1 MVLGIVISSNGLLS
15 QINIKSDDVL
25 AWIRKKYKN
34 PLYQFQGN
42 ISHPLNETH
51 ISIFAC
57 ISENEDDAN
66 QHMLPSPLDE
76 ETFSG
81 NIVALLSQS
90 EQDDYQKDASS
101 YMDLSVEDYETLY
114 HEWTFNET
122 DEEEEEEEE
131 EVEEIIR
138 PVSSK
143 PIIVKTKNVFIECPI
158 RDKVIQNFQEL
169 LEQPRQ
175 VEEELLKYVVELCKS
190 SCIDVDWSNK
200 IFWNT
205 YRSKAISIYENLK
218 TDWATKINLNEVS
231 AKTFVNMSAEEM
243 SPHLWKDSINK
254 MMEAEIKLYSKS
266 SSASLYLFCSRCKK
280 KSKCDYYQMQT
291 RSADEPM
298 TTFVTCLEC
307 GKPWKF

>member
-25 AWIRKKYKN
+25 VWIRKKYKN

-57 ISENEDDAN
+57 ITENEDDAN

-76 ETFSG
+76 ESFSG
-81 NIVALLSQS
+81 NIVALLSQA
-90 EQDDYQKDASS
+90 EQDDYQKDSTS
-101 YMDLSVEDYETLY
+101 YIDISVEEYETLY
-114 HEWTFNET
+114 HEWTFN
-122 DEEEEEEEE
+122 DEESEESEESEE
-131 EVEEIIR
+131 EEIIR

-143 PIIVKTKNVFIECPI
+143 PIIVKTRNVFVECPI
-158 RDKVIQNFQEL
+158 RDKIIENFKEL
-169 LEQPRQ
+169 LSSPREL
-175 VEEELLKYVVELCKS
+175 EEELLKYVVEFCKT

-205 YRSKAISIYENLK
+205 YRSKAISLYENLK
-218 TDWATKINLNEVS
+218 TGWAEKINSGEVL
-231 AKTFVNMSAEEM
+231 AKIFVNMTAEEM
-243 SPHLWKDSINK
+243 CPHLWKDSINK

-266 SSASLYLFCSRCKK
+266 SSPSIYLFCSRCKK

-298 TTFVTCLEC
+298 TTFVNCLEC
-307 GKPWKF
+307 GKHWKF